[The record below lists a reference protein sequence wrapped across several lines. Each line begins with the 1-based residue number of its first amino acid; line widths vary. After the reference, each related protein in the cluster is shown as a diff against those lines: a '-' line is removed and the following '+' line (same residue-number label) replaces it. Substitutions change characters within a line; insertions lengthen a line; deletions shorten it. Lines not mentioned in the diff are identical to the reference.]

1 MIHDTY
7 EITAVLKV
15 KTDIITSIAVRLI
28 GRTVILVIMYVE
40 TFKTDV
46 NLLVFLVLDVIMWR
60 SDWPIFSSIRVTK
73 LILIISLNV
82 IKGKMSYLMIKNI
95 LLLFSNVT
103 LYQHHLTKS
112 SINILYYC
120 WYVLLEVNFS
130 LHLRLLNRC
139 DISLRNSFLQDKSI
153 IAYIYYI

>member
-46 NLLVFLVLDVIMWR
+46 NLLFFLVLDVIM
-60 SDWPIFSSIRVTK
+60 
-73 LILIISLNV
+73 
-82 IKGKMSYLMIKNI
+82 
-95 LLLFSNVT
+95 
-103 LYQHHLTKS
+103 
-112 SINILYYC
+112 
-120 WYVLLEVNFS
+120 
-130 LHLRLLNRC
+130 
-139 DISLRNSFLQDKSI
+139 
-153 IAYIYYI
+153 